1 MLCGRAKCCQ
11 TNPLHRFANMCQD
24 PELCQDILSPRT
36 NLAQTGMDRP
46 QFELI
51 YSHPVQAS
59 PLCFFF
65 FLLLTHSERKPTF
78 QHPVRAVFHRYHAHE
93 YYYKD
98 TWKGGGFHFPLR
110 TIFNFHISSSWP
122 GFCATAKHA
131 RMQIKWNKYDTT
143 DGLRLSSLSLRGA
156 TEHLYCNHR
165 REPESPS
172 SPARLSPP
180 RAVIPMVAM
189 STTPARGLSWALC
202 EEMDCRTLP
211 KKKAPLKVISPNC
224 SLGGFFVNPPYPSSI
239 NKWHARGEGSLERES
254 GFRGRTLTRPI
265 ILHFHSAEQSKLEE
279 AGRNR

>member
-65 FLLLTHSERKPTF
+65 FLLLTHSERN
-78 QHPVRAVFHRYHAHE
+78 QHFNTQSELFSTDIMRMNIIIKTPGRE
-93 YYYKD
+93 
-98 TWKGGGFHFPLR
+98 GGDFISLLEQYLISIFPALDQDSAQLP
-110 TIFNFHISSSWP
+110 NMP
-122 GFCATAKHA
+122 GCKLNETNMT
-131 RMQIKWNKYDTT
+131 RLTDYD
-143 DGLRLSSLSLRGA
+143 SPLSLRGA

-180 RAVIPMVAM
+180 CAVIPMVAM

-211 KKKAPLKVISPNC
+211 KKKPPSKSFLPTVVLGD
-224 SLGGFFVNPPYPSSI
+224 SLLI
-239 NKWHARGEGSLERES
+239 RHTHHL
-254 GFRGRTLTRPI
+254 
-265 ILHFHSAEQSKLEE
+265 
-279 AGRNR
+279 